1 MRKSE
6 SSEICQ
12 ALALKGLTSQN
23 AQGCQPGIF
32 LNIDKYH
39 FDHQNP
45 LKTWGLQH
53 LKNEYIWSIIK
64 NVFAIIDDSILVFH
78 LL

>member
-23 AQGCQPGIF
+23 AQGCQPDIF
-32 LNIDKYH
+32 SNIDKYH

-45 LKTWGLQH
+45 LKT
-53 LKNEYIWSIIK
+53 
-64 NVFAIIDDSILVFH
+64 
-78 LL
+78 